1 MCDRSDEIQYISDVN
16 GRYGMILGLRLFMTP
31 LLIATVTLIG
41 RRWGPGVSGWLIGFP
56 LTSGPVSLILA
67 LQYGSGFAAQ
77 AAVGILGGLISI
89 CAFNLA
95 YSVVSRRGNWL
106 ISATAAAVAFLVV
119 TAIQNSVSLALLPTF
134 ALALI
139 AIGSALRLIPKHA
152 LPMGA
157 AQVSRWDL
165 PARMIVATT
174 FVLALTGLAP
184 LLGPQLSGLITP
196 FPVFGTVLA
205 AFAHHQQGAAAA
217 RNLLRGMTVSL
228 LGVTGFMLAVGG
240 LLTSLG
246 IGWTYALAVVVVI
259 VVNGLAFRMIR

>member
-1 MCDRSDEIQYISDVN
+1 MSGVPRDPGEASSN
-16 GRYGMILGLRLFMTP
+16 GRTADFGSAYEGSNPSASAKPPGSRSTNQRSEVTPGDRPAKLLLVPLGTVPRP
-31 LLIATVTLIG
+31 LLV
-41 RRWGPGVSGWLIGFP
+41 
-56 LTSGPVSLILA
+56 
-67 LQYGSGFAAQ
+67 
-77 AAVGILGGLISI
+77 
-89 CAFNLA
+89 
-95 YSVVSRRGNWL
+95 
-106 ISATAAAVAFLVV
+106 
-119 TAIQNSVSLALLPTF
+119 
-134 ALALI
+134 

-205 AFAHHQQGAAAA
+205 AFAHRQQGAAAA